1 MKNSRMKTKVIIV
14 LAILGI
20 TPVFAAAQENQ
31 SRFGFE
37 ISTGLSVATNKLA
50 DAALNTGFGVEGI
63 FHYRFMQSTGVYAG
77 WGWNRFSS
85 DNSFAGIN
93 ADFEETGYV
102 MGLQFK
108 QSVGRS
114 PFSLY
119 LRAGALY
126 NHIEIE
132 NEEGDI
138 INNSGHGWGWQA
150 ATGVDIRL
158 SEKVSLTPGI
168 KFNSLNRDIIFD
180 GTARELKQNYLSF
193 RIGLLKRF

>member
-1 MKNSRMKTKVIIV
+1 M
-14 LAILGI
+14 LAILGL
-20 TPVFAAAQENQ
+20 TPLVAAAQENE

-37 ISTGLSVATNKLA
+37 ISTGLSVATNKLG
-50 DAALNTGFGVEGI
+50 DAVLNTGFGAEGI
-63 FHYRFMQSTGVYAG
+63 FHYRFIPSTGVYAG

-85 DNSFAGIN
+85 DNSFAGVN

-102 MGLQFK
+102 LGLQFK
-108 QSVGRS
+108 QSVGRL

-119 LRAGALY
+119 VRAGALY

-132 NEEGDI
+132 NKEGDI
-138 INNSGHGWGWQA
+138 INDSGHGWGWQA

-158 SEKVSLTPGI
+158 SKKVSLTPGV
-168 KFNSLNRDIIFD
+168 KFNSLRRDIIFD
-180 GTARELKQNYLSF
+180 GTARELKQNYLSL